1 MKEKR
6 IFTAQIK
13 VSETKDGDAIYEEKQ
28 FAVIRP
34 SVQIQTEANKLRE
47 KVWNEAFQEGNLLR
61 RQLDDELKNRK
72 LWNNQLQAE
81 YDQLQFEVIQNTMT
95 LEKGGIKLS
104 EAREIAIET
113 SRKRQEMVE
122 MLVSRSELDNHTC
135 EGQADNEKFNFLF
148 ANCLVYNDT
157 GEKVYPN
164 GLDDYN
170 AQPNTDYSE
179 NGATEFYYLMSDSE
193 SLDEQLPENKFL
205 KKFNFIDEDKRFI
218 ERSTGRLITED
229 GRYID
234 DEGYYVEY
242 NEDGTTYRVTVDGKK
257 VDPKTVQKQLESLP
271 FLDDDGAPILEK
283 AKSKSQAKKPRKR
296 RTTKK
301 AETST
306 VDADA

>member
-13 VSETKDGDAIYEEKQ
+13 VGETKDGDAIYEEKQ

-135 EGQADNEKFNFLF
+135 EGQADN
-148 ANCLVYNDT
+148 
-157 GEKVYPN
+157 
-164 GLDDYN
+164 
-170 AQPNTDYSE
+170 
-179 NGATEFYYLMSDSE
+179 
-193 SLDEQLPENKFL
+193 
-205 KKFNFIDEDKRFI
+205 
-218 ERSTGRLITED
+218 
-229 GRYID
+229 
-234 DEGYYVEY
+234 
-242 NEDGTTYRVTVDGKK
+242 
-257 VDPKTVQKQLESLP
+257 
-271 FLDDDGAPILEK
+271 
-283 AKSKSQAKKPRKR
+283 
-296 RTTKK
+296 
-301 AETST
+301 
-306 VDADA
+306 